1 MKWNKR
7 EKILLLVCLLLFVA
21 VVVKSLFL
29 DGYTPTNQ
37 EEEKA
42 IEKVHE
48 AIKDSSF
55 IQNKVV
61 KLKKISEETKKE
73 NKVDLGY
80 MITLRKYLFGI
91 IPIGESRVLV

>member
-7 EKILLLVCLLLFVA
+7 EKTLLLVCVVLFVA
-21 VVVKSLFL
+21 VVVKSLFI
-29 DGYTPTNQ
+29 DGYTPMNQ

-48 AIKDSSF
+48 VLGDSLF
-55 IQNKVV
+55 IQKKVV
-61 KLKKISEETKKE
+61 NLKKISEETKKE

-80 MITLRKYLFGI
+80 MIVLRKYLFGI
-91 IPIGESRVLV
+91 IPTGESRVLV